1 METGFVGIFL
11 KRYPETIVIPITQT
25 AWKAKS
31 LSAPVFFYPISVK
44 MAHF

>member
-25 AWKAKS
+25 GVEGKIAFRAC
-31 LSAPVFFYPISVK
+31 FFYPISVK
-44 MAHF
+44 MADF